1 MNLIIWNCRRTLNPT
16 FCNNVIDLTRIHNL
30 AILILTETKASGDR
44 AKRTAN
50 RLPFNGA
57 IFANTIG
64 LSSGLWLLWDSSRV
78 SVTELSVTEQEIHAL
93 VTPIYSNTPWLLPAV
108 YASSRFAERRLLWDN
123 LKAVSDLDSFP

>member
-44 AKRTAN
+44 AKRTVD

-78 SVTELSVTEQEIHAL
+78 GVIELLMTEHEIHVL
-93 VTPIYSNTPWLLPAV
+93 VIPIYSNTLWLLSTV
-108 YASSRFAERRLLWDN
+108 YANPRFAERRLLWEN
-123 LKAVSDLDSFP
+123 FNSLISIPFPR